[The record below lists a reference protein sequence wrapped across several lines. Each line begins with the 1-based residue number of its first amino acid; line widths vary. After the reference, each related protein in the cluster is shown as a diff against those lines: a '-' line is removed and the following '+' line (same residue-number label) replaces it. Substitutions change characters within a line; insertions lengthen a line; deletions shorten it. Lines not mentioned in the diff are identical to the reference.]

1 MKRWIGAALLAALA
15 VHGVGCAL
23 LNKSDSVYVRYFT
36 PEPRERGE
44 SVLAPTSSP
53 GANGL
58 SVRLGRVNALS
69 YLKDRIAF
77 RDADYEVGFHD
88 LWQWTEKP
96 ESYLRF
102 GMERA
107 LFEQHGVHEI
117 ISGAGPTLELELDAF
132 DEVRS
137 PRHVARVQVTWLLY
151 GDQTVLVQNTVTVDR
166 AIPAGAHAE
175 DPKPLVSA
183 MSDALR
189 DVIAEVVASVM
200 PVLARV
206 DAEGEAGAP
215 PGAVAPT
222 IDAERTTPGREE
234 R

>member
-1 MKRWIGAALLAALA
+1 MKTWIGAMLFGALA
-15 VHGVGCAL
+15 LPGAGCAL
-23 LNKSDSVYVRYFT
+23 LTKSDSVYVRYFT

-44 SVLAPTSSP
+44 SVLAVTSSR
-53 GANGL
+53 ASSTL

-77 RDADYEVGFHD
+77 RDADYEIAFHD

-96 ESYLRF
+96 ESYLRL

-107 LFEQHGVHEI
+107 LFEQRGVRQI
-117 ISGAGPTLELELDAF
+117 ISGTGPTLELELDAF

-137 PRHVARVQVTWLLY
+137 PHHVARVQVTWLLY

-166 AIPAGAHAE
+166 AIPVGADAK
-175 DPKPLVSA
+175 DPEPLVSA
-183 MSDALR
+183 MSDALG
-189 DVIAEVVASVM
+189 DVIEDVVAGVM
-200 PVLARV
+200 PALSRL
-206 DAEGEAGAP
+206 DTEGEAGAP
-215 PGAVAPT
+215 PAAAAPSL
-222 IDAERTTPGREE
+222 DAERTTGGRGE